1 MQEAD
6 RVPLKAPKRLILVGC
21 RRQFELE
28 DRATPG
34 GTQIRPSWFVAIEHL
49 EREGVIA
56 RRRSCIVICNRAK
69 LGKLSNGTYI
79 PADDKQG

>member
-1 MQEAD
+1 LLA
-6 RVPLKAPKRLILVGC
+6 VVGSPNWKIEPPFA
-21 RRQFELE
+21 RG
-28 DRATPG
+28 D
-34 GTQIRPSWFVAIEHL
+34 TQIRPSWFVAIQHL

-56 RRRSCIVICNRAK
+56 RRRSRIVICNRAKLGK